1 MAKKKYNI
9 DPESVE
15 KLAGYGCTNREI
27 ADFYGCTESLIGK
40 SYSSFLI
47 KGRTKGKMRL
57 RQLQWNAAE
66 KGNVAMLIFMG
77 KNLLG
82 QSDNPNESDNN
93 EPLPFI
99 D

>member
-1 MAKKKYNI
+1 MAKKKYDI
-9 DPESVE
+9 DGEDVE
-15 KLAGYGCTNREI
+15 KLASYGCANKEI
-27 ADFYGCTESLIGK
+27 ADFYGCDPSLIGK

-47 KGRTKGKMRL
+47 KGRAKGKMRL
-57 RQLQWNAAE
+57 RQMQWKAAE
-66 KGNVAMLIFMG
+66 KGATAMLIFLG